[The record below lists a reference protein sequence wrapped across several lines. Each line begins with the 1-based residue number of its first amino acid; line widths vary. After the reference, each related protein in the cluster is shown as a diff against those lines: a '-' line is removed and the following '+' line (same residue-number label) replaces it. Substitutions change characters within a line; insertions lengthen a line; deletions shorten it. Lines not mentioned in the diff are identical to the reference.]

1 MIIGLIKYKLAKRQ
15 LIKKYKDYIEFER
28 VYLTTIFNH
37 YFDYLDYIKEN
48 LLTRFEQFKNTNKL
62 DLFVSNCS
70 FYINEYSK
78 NQQEIEAI
86 FKQND
91 FKIRVVRAL
100 YRKSK
105 FTGDDTF
112 TSVNAKILVNTFVD
126 AKSTYEKNYKSLNPH
141 LMIKQYKMTEKL
153 KRLQGDF

>member
-48 LLTRFEQFKNTNKL
+48 LLTRFEQFKNTDKL
-62 DLFVSNCS
+62 DLFVSKCS

-78 NQQEIEAI
+78 NQQEIETI

-91 FKIRVVRAL
+91 FKI
-100 YRKSK
+100 S
-105 FTGDDTF
+105 
-112 TSVNAKILVNTFVD
+112 
-126 AKSTYEKNYKSLNPH
+126 
-141 LMIKQYKMTEKL
+141 Q
-153 KRLQGDF
+153 

>member
-1 MIIGLIKYKLAKRQ
+1 MIIGLIKYKFAKRQ

-48 LLTRFEQFKNTNKL
+48 LLKRFEKFKNADQL
-62 DLFVSNCS
+62 DLFIKCS

-78 NQQEIEAI
+78 IQHEIERI

-100 YRKSK
+100 YRKGK

-112 TSVNAKILVNTFVD
+112 TSVNAKILVNTFID
-126 AKSTYEKNYKSLNPH
+126 AKSTYEKNYKSLNKEQ
-141 LMIKQYKMTEKL
+141 IGV
-153 KRLQGDF
+153 R